1 MNVNIQPHR
10 VKLTDALRADIEH
23 AARETLDVLDA
34 PLTTPISA
42 TLRGPAEAGSQ
53 RYHAEAT
60 VELPEG
66 KLRAEGNGPGA
77 AEAFAA
83 LRGALVRR
91 AHQWQ
96 IRHAARQERSD
107 ASLLKGEP
115 VSEGALRDARRFGEA
130 GEDYNRETDHRPPG
144 DR

>member
-1 MNVNIQPHR
+1 MNLTIHPKR
-10 VKLTDALRADIEH
+10 VDLTDPLRAAIEH

-34 PLTTPISA
+34 PPTTPINA

-53 RYHAEAT
+53 RYQVEAT
-60 VELPEG
+60 VELQEG
-66 KLRAEGNGPGA
+66 TLRAEGNGLGA
-77 AEAFAA
+77 AEAIAA
-83 LRGALVRR
+83 LQGALVRR

-96 IRHAARQERSD
+96 IRHAATLERSD
-107 ASLLKGEP
+107 APLLKGEP